1 MKRKQPGWLLWE
13 ILLGFILLLAFLAYG
28 VNAHLL
34 PMMDIGRRAQAE
46 NETAAIGAA
55 LSEYNVEISGD
66 GVTDVYPAT
75 LHALTQAQGQYG
87 PWRKSIPL
95 DPWGTPYQYEARQGI
110 GFIVYS
116 TGPDRTSS
124 SSITGGLGG
133 DDIGFIGK

>member
-1 MKRKQPGWLLWE
+1 MRQCNHCHGTGYITRLVVP
-13 ILLGFILLLAFLAYG
+13 
-28 VNAHLL
+28 
-34 PMMDIGRRAQAE
+34 
-46 NETAAIGAA
+46 
-55 LSEYNVEISGD
+55 EYLVFDTELSGD

>member
-55 LSEYNVEISGD
+55 LSEYNVEKSGD

-75 LHALTQAQGQYG
+75 LHALTGTQGQYG

-95 DPWGTPYQYEARQGI
+95 DPWGVPYQYEARNEI

-124 SSITGGLGG
+124 SSLAGGLGG
-133 DDIGFIGK
+133 DDIWFIGK